1 MSIVAELLEAGV
13 VSVDPDD
20 ESRVIFNVSLHIKKA
35 AVEAGGFQAFG
46 AEFGY
51 EPMLHDEDMN
61 PVAPNPVSLYEF
73 CKTQVRAYVTSV
85 FRSAIL
91 KKASLEA
98 KSQADA
104 LLSQVL

>member
-1 MSIVAELLEAGV
+1 MSIVAELLEAGI

-20 ESRVIFNVSLHIKKA
+20 ETRVIFNVSLHIKKA

-61 PVAPNPVSLYEF
+61 PTEPNPVSLYEF

-91 KKASLEA
+91 KNAHNQA
-98 KSQADA
+98 KSEAEA